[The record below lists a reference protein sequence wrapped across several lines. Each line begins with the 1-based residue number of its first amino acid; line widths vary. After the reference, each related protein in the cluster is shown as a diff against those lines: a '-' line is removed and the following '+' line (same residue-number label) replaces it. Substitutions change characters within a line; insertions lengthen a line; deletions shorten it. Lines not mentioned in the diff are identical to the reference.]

1 MDTLNQYRQIIE
13 KILSDYASI
22 PYAYGDIETETVFD
36 RDRDHYLLMNVS
48 WDTRRVHGALV
59 HLDIRDGKIWV
70 QRDGTERGIAYD
82 LEDAGIP
89 KIQIVLGFHELAV
102 RPHTGFAV
110 A

>member
-1 MDTLNQYRQIIE
+1 MDTSNQYHQIIE

-36 RDRDHYLLMNVS
+36 RDHYLLMNVG
-48 WDTRRVHGALV
+48 WDNRRVHGALV
-59 HLDIRDGKIWV
+59 HFDIRDGKIWL
-70 QRDGTERGIAYD
+70 QRDGTERGIAYE

-89 KIQIVLGFHELAV
+89 KSQIMVGFHEPAV
-102 RPHTGFAV
+102 RPHTRFAV

>member
-36 RDRDHYLLMNVS
+36 RDRDHYLLMNVG
-48 WDTRRVHGALV
+48 WDNRRVRGALV

-70 QRDGTERGIAYD
+70 QRDGTERGIAYA
-82 LEDAGIP
+82 LKDAGIP
-89 KIQIVLGFHELAV
+89 KSQIVLGFHQSAV
-102 RPHTGFAV
+102 RLHTGFAV